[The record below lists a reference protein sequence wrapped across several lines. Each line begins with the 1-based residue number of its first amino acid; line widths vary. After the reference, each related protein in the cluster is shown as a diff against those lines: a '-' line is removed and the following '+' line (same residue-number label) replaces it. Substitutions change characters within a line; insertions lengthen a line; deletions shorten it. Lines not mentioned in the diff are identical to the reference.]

1 MRLNLSRRLATAS
14 TVAITAAAVAFAGTP
29 AHAAPASTSSKV
41 QASAIGATR
50 VTVAN
55 AHMTKY
61 SSTIYANARVS
72 YGLPDRAYLS
82 SATAELWIGGKKRA
96 TIKMPTYDS
105 TTVSLPRW
113 AGAGAAKLRNIRAA
127 GYYYDANYNRVNFT
141 LAPAASNVFNIRR
154 TIDSAAVLKLRK
166 SGSKI
171 RISGTKWR
179 AIQPNGRWARV
190 SQVIVQKKVGRKWKT
205 VKKVRPKSNGSFK
218 FSYRSGKKAKYRAY
232 VKTTTSLQGGTTNT
246 IRI

>member
-1 MRLNLSRRLATAS
+1 MRLTLSRRLATAS

-29 AHAAPASTSSKV
+29 AHAAPASTGSQT
-41 QASAIGATR
+41 QAAAIGATR

-55 AHMTKY
+55 AQMTKY
-61 SSTIYANARVS
+61 STTIYANARVS
-72 YGLPDRAYLS
+72 YGLPERAYIS
-82 SATAELWIGGKKRA
+82 SATAELWIGGKKRT

-105 TTVSLPRW
+105 SYVNLPRS
-113 AGAGAAKLRNIRAA
+113 AGAGPAKLRNIRAA

-154 TIDSAAVLKLRK
+154 TLDSSALLKLRK

-171 RISGTKWR
+171 RVSGTKWR

-190 SQVIVQKKVGRKWKT
+190 SQVLVQKKVGRKWKT
-205 VKKVRPKSNGSFK
+205 IKKVRPKSNGSFK
-218 FSYRSGKKAKYRAY
+218 FTYRSGKKANYRAQ
-232 VKTTTSLQGGTTNT
+232 VKTTSSLQGAATRNVK
-246 IRI
+246 I